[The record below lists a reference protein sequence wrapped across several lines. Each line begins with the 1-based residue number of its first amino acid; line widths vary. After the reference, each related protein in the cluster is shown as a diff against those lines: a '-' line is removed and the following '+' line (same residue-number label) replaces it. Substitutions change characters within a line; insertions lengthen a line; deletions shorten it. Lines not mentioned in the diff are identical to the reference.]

1 MPNDKGSSK
10 MTSNAAD
17 LLGLNL
23 ALQKKNKSRDLDEL
37 ASVDL
42 DQNVT
47 YSVPS
52 SGVSVNKQQGS
63 EPEKLVEK
71 SSPVG
76 FVKHSAKLRLPDGSL
91 VNYESRI
98 ISGDDLSKVTIY
110 QGNPRANTNPDIS
123 GLRKK
128 IAMTGGNIIAV
139 KARQLSDGT
148 VEVIAGSRR
157 TKAVKEE
164 HLSLL
169 ADVITDDVSELNARQ
184 LAYIE
189 NDGRE
194 DPDIFEESEFFNTT
208 FATYKAEGVVAS
220 VEEFGKLFNMSKVN
234 MWRYLNIAT
243 IPNWMISLCPRFV
256 ADLQGS
262 VKATWS
268 LRKAEELY
276 ALVKE
281 YGDLLEGEVKSLL
294 THHGFSTPDEVI
306 SGIKNA
312 LKKPVAPKTKN
323 QLLID
328 GKDIG
333 YFEHGKR
340 KKTLKLH
347 LTEDAPAELIEQ
359 IEVLIAQYK
368 N

>member
-1 MPNDKGSSK
+1 MPNDKAHRGGSD
-10 MTSNAAD
+10 AASI
-17 LLGLNL
+17 LGLNL
-23 ALQKKNKSRDLDEL
+23 ALQKKNKSRDLDDL
-37 ASVDL
+37 ANVDL
-42 DQNVT
+42 DKNVS
-47 YSVPS
+47 YSIPAK
-52 SGVSVNKQQGS
+52 GVSPIGLKES
-63 EPEKLVEK
+63 ESENRVIK
-71 SSPVG
+71 SQTVG
-76 FVKHSAKLRLPDGSL
+76 FVKNTAKLRLPDGSL

-98 ISGDDLSKVTIY
+98 ISGEDLAKVTIY
-110 QGNPRANTNPDIS
+110 QGNPRAKTNPDIS

-139 KARQLSDGT
+139 KARLLADGT

-169 ADVITDDVSELNARQ
+169 ADVITDEVSELNARQ

-194 DPDIFEESEFFNTT
+194 DPDVFEESEFFSTT
-208 FATYKAEGVVAS
+208 FATYKAEGVVGT
-220 VEEFGKLFNMSKVN
+220 VEEFGRLFDMSKVN

-243 IPNWMISLCPRFV
+243 IPNWLFSLCPRFV
-256 ADLQGS
+256 TDLQGS
-262 VKATWS
+262 VKSTWS

-276 ALVKE
+276 SLVKE
-281 YGDLLEGEVKSLL
+281 YGDMLDGEVRSLL
-294 THHGFSTPDEVI
+294 THHQFSKPDEVI
-306 SGIKNA
+306 TGIKKT
-312 LKKPVAPKTKN
+312 LKTPVTPKPKN
-323 QLLID
+323 QLSID

-333 YFEHGKR
+333 YFEYGKR

-347 LTEDAPAELIEQ
+347 LTEDAPSELIEQ
-359 IEVLIAQYK
+359 IEKLMAQYS